1 MSGISFSYIE
11 GIVKILETPK
21 QKLINNDIIC
31 VKFRAQLASVR
42 KTQIITIILWGNLAQ
57 DIVSYYKIN
66 QYLLIEGYPSF
77 SSSNN
82 LKQTSKRIEIT
93 GLRVYPFCFKTD
105 NLNNKL

>member
-1 MSGISFSYIE
+1 MRDITYIE
-11 GIVKILETPK
+11 AIIKILEKPK

-31 VKFRAQLASVR
+31 VKFRAQFASVR
-42 KTQIITIILWGNLAQ
+42 KTQIITITFWGNLAQ

-66 QYLLIEGYPSF
+66 PYLLIEGYPSF
-77 SSSNN
+77 RSFNN

-93 GLRVYPFCFKTD
+93 GLRVYPFCLKTN